1 VHCISRCISDKS
13 RWLLTYL
20 FVIWYCIALQELEAA
35 GLLATAANPT
45 PSPFTWQLLGKLQ
58 YLQAVIREGLRL
70 FSPAANGSF
79 RMNTAAEL
87 QLKPG
92 LVIPKVN

>member
-1 VHCISRCISDKS
+1 M
-13 RWLLTYL
+13 
-20 FVIWYCIALQELEAA
+20 QELDAA
-35 GLLATAANPT
+35 GLLATPVNPS

-79 RMNTAAEL
+79 RMNTAAAL

-92 LVIPKVN
+92 LVIPKVRRVETL